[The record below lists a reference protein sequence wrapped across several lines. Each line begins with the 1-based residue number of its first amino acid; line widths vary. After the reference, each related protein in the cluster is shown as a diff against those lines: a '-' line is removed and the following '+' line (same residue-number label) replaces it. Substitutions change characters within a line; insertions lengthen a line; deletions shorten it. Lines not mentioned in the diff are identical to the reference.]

1 MKIACI
7 RNRLLWKLLLRLQY
21 SIKSIGTSVV
31 VWKRISVLLYEKGEG
46 MGMGMGRGK
55 RKRKGKGLPGFDSRL
70 ISWLT
75 LNDLWF
81 SIPLGHVI

>member
-1 MKIACI
+1 MKIACT

-21 SIKSIGTSVV
+21 SIKSIGTSLV

-46 MGMGMGRGK
+46 MGMGREKG
-55 RKRKGKGLPGFDSRL
+55 KGKGLPGFDSRL

-81 SIPLGHVI
+81 SIPLGHVL